1 MIIYTHPMIMWCK
14 SAHIVHYDTR
24 MHTRIHTYA
33 YMHCDLNQ
41 DMLLDASRLFCGRS
55 TYPKVRV
62 VCLGVNT
69 HTRSHTKTH
78 TCVLGMYFLLSSAYG
93 CVCLCVSVSVF
104 VSHSLSPSLTQ
115 TGQCFSPNMTKN
127 VPRNSCLLQD
137 YVWCILFN
145 MNVS

>member
-1 MIIYTHPMIMWCK
+1 MWCK

-62 VCLGVNT
+62 VCTGVNT
-69 HTRSHTKTH
+69 HTHALSHKDTYLRTWN
-78 TCVLGMYFLLSSAYG
+78 VFSAFLS
-93 CVCLCVSVSVF
+93 VRLCVSLCFCVCVF
-104 VSHSLSPSLTQ
+104 LSLSLSLFDADRTMFFTKYDQ
-115 TGQCFSPNMTKN
+115 KCPPQLVSSPGL
-127 VPRNSCLLQD
+127 CL
-137 YVWCILFN
+137 VHFI
-145 MNVS
+145 